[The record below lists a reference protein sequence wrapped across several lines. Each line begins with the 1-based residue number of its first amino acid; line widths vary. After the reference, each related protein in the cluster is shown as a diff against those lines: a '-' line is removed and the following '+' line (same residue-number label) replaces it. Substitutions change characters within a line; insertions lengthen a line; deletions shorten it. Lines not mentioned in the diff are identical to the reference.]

1 LKLINA
7 YCFLNSKN
15 QHPINMASSSSDIQ
29 DHNEN
34 NSACPEIDTS
44 DKQLTQE
51 QVQRVE
57 KNRKRALE
65 IKAAKENM
73 SKM

>member
-1 LKLINA
+1 
-7 YCFLNSKN
+7 
-15 QHPINMASSSSDIQ
+15 MASSSSDIQ